1 MQLKDY
7 VLENEKIIQAIRDR
21 TPGDERLDM
30 YYGTLDYATARFH
43 TILLRLSQNR
53 IMEQEHQVKVMECF
67 EAIQAFYSNV
77 KRYEAWPKFF
87 RHVVAIVLHGIG
99 TRRIPKIKRLLNQV
113 NN

>member
-1 MQLKDY
+1 MTPEDY

-53 IMEQEHQVKVMECF
+53 IMEQEHEVEVMECF

-87 RHVVAIVLHGIG
+87 RHIVAIVLHGIG